1 MVPTFTTH
9 SIGQG
14 GAQLYSGSIAT
25 VTPQTF
31 TVASP
36 PEQETGFGVDP
47 RRRREPRAAHRPIS
61 TRFESAQALRSFN
74 HWFTLVTPSD
84 LARRTRTVW

>member
-14 GAQLYSGSIAT
+14 DAQLYSGSIAT
-25 VTPQTF
+25 ATPQTF

-47 RRRREPRAAHRPIS
+47 RHPAE
-61 TRFESAQALRSFN
+61 
-74 HWFTLVTPSD
+74 VTHCAP
-84 LARRTRTVW
+84 THIHQI